1 MNWSTS
7 MTGGALKLS
16 AAAGGITLAAGML
29 GAATTGTTGS
39 ATALFLGGRGMVDA
53 IAVEKLVVLG

>member
-7 MTGGALKLS
+7 MTGGALKLRVGGGT
-16 AAAGGITLAAGML
+16 AAGTL

-39 ATALFLGGRGMVDA
+39 GMALFLGGRGMVDA
-53 IAVEKLVVLG
+53 IVAEVLVVWG